1 GRGPVAK
8 RRKVG
13 NLLALAVLS
22 AVVTKPMHP
31 YEIASVLRE
40 REKDRDMQIKWGSL
54 YRVVQNLEKHGFLE
68 PVQRERRGGRPERTV
83 YRITGAGRAELED
96 WARELLGVPERD
108 DLRFRAGLSVA
119 GVLSPDEVIALLAER
134 VRVLDA
140 EIAAERAE
148 LARHAERIPRV
159 FLVESEYELAI
170 RTAEAEWARG
180 LLREM
185 TDGSLPGM
193 DEWRRFH
200 RTGELPDDLRELAE
214 RGTDPD

>member
-1 GRGPVAK
+1 MAK

-22 AVVTKPMHP
+22 AVVTRPMHP
-31 YEIASVLRE
+31 YEIASVMRE

>member
-1 GRGPVAK
+1 MAK